1 MHQLPR
7 HVPHPLGPHM
17 PLRRRNTITRL
28 QADLDRAHR
37 ALQAER
43 EVTAYLCET
52 IRHQGKR
59 IDDLRSIRNTLQAA
73 LDTARDTAE

>member
-1 MHQLPR
+1 
-7 HVPHPLGPHM
+7 M
-17 PLRRRNTITRL
+17 PLKRRNTITRL
-28 QADLDRAHR
+28 QNDLDRAHR

-43 EVTAYLCET
+43 EVTAYLRET

-73 LDTARDTAE
+73 LGAAEGTAE